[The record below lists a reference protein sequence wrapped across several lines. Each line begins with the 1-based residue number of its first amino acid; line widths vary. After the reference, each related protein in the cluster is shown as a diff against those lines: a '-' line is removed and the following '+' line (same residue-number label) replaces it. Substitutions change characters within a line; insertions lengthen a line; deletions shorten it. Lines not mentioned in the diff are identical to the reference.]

1 MLLQH
6 LKVVLLIRGVLVDDE
21 DVGVESGY
29 DEAQVKLTDDLHVF
43 ERFFAVEEDDVIC
56 CICGKVLSINKLSR
70 ERYWAE
76 NLPDLFFELGLSALV
91 FPGVDFGLEASI
103 AEGLLGPVCPLGL

>member
-21 DVGVESGY
+21 DVGVEFGD

-43 ERFFAVEEDDVIC
+43 ERFFAVGEDGVIC
-56 CICGKVLSINKLSR
+56 CGGKVLSINKL
-70 ERYWAE
+70 
-76 NLPDLFFELGLSALV
+76 
-91 FPGVDFGLEASI
+91 
-103 AEGLLGPVCPLGL
+103 